1 MNEAVRVAER
11 CGVRLDVADC
21 KARVQLVAEQTAGE
35 CFDLRM
41 SGSESKL
48 HGFGHRADASN

>member
-1 MNEAVRVAER
+1 MAER

-48 HGFGHRADASN
+48 HGFGHRAEASN

>member
-1 MNEAVRVAER
+1 MDEAVRVAER

-35 CFDLRM
+35 CFDHRM
-41 SGSESKL
+41 IGSESKL
-48 HGFGHRADASN
+48 HGFGYCAEASN

>member
-1 MNEAVRVAER
+1 MAER

-35 CFDLRM
+35 CFDFRM
-41 SGSESKL
+41 IGSESKL
-48 HGFGHRADASN
+48 HGFGYRAEASN